1 MDEWSYIFKKKAHI
15 FVTKGKII
23 YIKFVFVFLHQAVNM
38 TLSMLT
44 CVPLTDSFLDPGIAV
59 FGIFALPPEVGSKM
73 LNSELKRC

>member
-1 MDEWSYIFKKKAHI
+1 
-15 FVTKGKII
+15 
-23 YIKFVFVFLHQAVNM
+23 M

-73 LNSELKRC
+73 LNSELKKC

>member
-1 MDEWSYIFKKKAHI
+1 MELYYKKGPKI
-15 FVTKGKII
+15 VTKGKII

-38 TLSMLT
+38 KLSMLT